1 MVFLVIVKKK
11 RDGFPVSAGLDVWVL
26 CFVLG
31 FDLASEQYFQPW
43 LISQANRVVNRP
55 VLLVS

>member
-11 RDGFPVSAGLDVWVL
+11 DGFPVSAGLDVWVL

-31 FDLASEQYFQPW
+31 FDLAPC
-43 LISQANRVVNRP
+43 V
-55 VLLVS
+55 